1 MIIWRKKMIN
11 VFICEDNLI
20 QRTRLETIINNFL
33 LMEDID
39 MKLALSTANPEELLT
54 YLHHHSQSQ
63 SIFFLDIDLNH
74 TLDGIQLGAQ
84 IRDLCIDSKIVF
96 ITTHSEL
103 APLTF
108 KYKVEAMDY
117 IVKDDP
123 KELASRVKD
132 ALNQAKKHYLAEH
145 KKDETHI
152 RLRVGSQIRLFE
164 LADIMFI
171 ETSPGSHKLVLHLTN
186 SLVEFYGTI
195 TEVEKLSSD
204 FVRVHKSFVA
214 NQKNILQ
221 VDTKNRYLTFI
232 NGETCWA
239 SFRKLSQLNRTLT
252 ET

>member
-1 MIIWRKKMIN
+1 
-11 VFICEDNLI
+11 
-20 QRTRLETIINNFL
+20 
-33 LMEDID
+33 
-39 MKLALSTANPEELLT
+39 
-54 YLHHHSQSQ
+54 
-63 SIFFLDIDLNH
+63 
-74 TLDGIQLGAQ
+74 
-84 IRDLCIDSKIVF
+84 
-96 ITTHSEL
+96 
-103 APLTF
+103 
-108 KYKVEAMDY
+108 
-117 IVKDDP
+117 
-123 KELASRVKD
+123 
-132 ALNQAKKHYLAEH
+132 
-145 KKDETHI
+145 
-152 RLRVGSQIRLFE
+152 
-164 LADIMFI
+164 MFI

>member
-1 MIIWRKKMIN
+1 MIN

-74 TLDGIQLGAQ
+74 TLDGIQLGGQ

-132 ALNQAKKHYLAEH
+132 ALNQAKKHY
-145 KKDETHI
+145 
-152 RLRVGSQIRLFE
+152 
-164 LADIMFI
+164 
-171 ETSPGSHKLVLHLTN
+171 
-186 SLVEFYGTI
+186 
-195 TEVEKLSSD
+195 
-204 FVRVHKSFVA
+204 
-214 NQKNILQ
+214 
-221 VDTKNRYLTFI
+221 
-232 NGETCWA
+232 
-239 SFRKLSQLNRTLT
+239 
-252 ET
+252 